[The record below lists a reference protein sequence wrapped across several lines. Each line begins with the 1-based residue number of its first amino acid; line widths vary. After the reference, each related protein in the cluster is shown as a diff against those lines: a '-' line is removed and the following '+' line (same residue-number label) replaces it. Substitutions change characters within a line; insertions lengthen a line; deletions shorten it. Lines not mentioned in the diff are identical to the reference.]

1 MTGRELIMYILE
13 NHLEDEEIYKDGK
26 LVGLMTLHEAA
37 EKWNTGV
44 NTVYTWV
51 TLNKIKY
58 VRINNVI
65 YIPTNT
71 KPIINSSVY

>member
-13 NHLEDEEIYKDGK
+13 NHLEDEEIYKDGN
-26 LVGLMTLHEAA
+26 LIGLMTLYEAA

-71 KPIINSSVY
+71 RPIINSSV

>member
-13 NHLEDEEIYKDGK
+13 NHLEDEEIYKDGN
-26 LVGLMTLHEAA
+26 LVGLMTLYEAA

-71 KPIINSSVY
+71 KPIIDSSVY

>member
-26 LVGLMTLHEAA
+26 LVGLMTLYEAA

-44 NTVYTWV
+44 NTVYTWI
-51 TLNKIKY
+51 TLNKLKY

-71 KPIINSSVY
+71 EPIINSSVY